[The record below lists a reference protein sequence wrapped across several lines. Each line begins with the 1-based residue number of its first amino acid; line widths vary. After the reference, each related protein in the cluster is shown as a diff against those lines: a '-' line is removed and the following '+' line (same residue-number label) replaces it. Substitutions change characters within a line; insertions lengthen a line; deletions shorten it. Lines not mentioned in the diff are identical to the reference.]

1 MALTDKLSAIG
12 DAIRAKTGNTDLL
25 TLDQMPAE
33 IASIQGGGDSFIKTV
48 SGACPIT
55 LEDCAEWNLLD
66 YKIYGAEGGVGDQT
80 ENLFDK
86 HYDVG
91 YSGSPPK
98 VTKAPG
104 GLSTEWYAIED
115 IGTNFTYALNPSSA
129 VSATVVGYVQSNDK
143 STISLRRGFSNASA
157 MSVGVDNFG
166 NFSIT
171 NTSYAYVKFYVNNA
185 NLVNDIR
192 IYKGLDNNLTTPYGF
207 YIPIK
212 VNDTTHKL
220 LLGYN
225 LGDGD
230 YLDFENRKVVIG
242 GVSTMLELPDIPLAD
257 GANVIDVDTTVKP
270 SKMSVSFVDNNG
282 GYATGYK
289 EAYDKMKLAIDMS
302 DTTYRFNETVK
313 TYPGNWYNMNLNF
326 TDANGASYKKIAT
339 YTSSGKINIQYTP
352 VSGSAVSVYNGAN
365 SPMWADEAYR
375 TIHITDGAMIGDID
389 TFKWMLNNGVFNPT
403 E

>member
-91 YSGSPPK
+91 YNGTAPK
-98 VTKAPG
+98 VSEAPG

-115 IGTNFTYALNPSSA
+115 IGTDFTFALNPSSA

-143 STISLRRGFSNASA
+143 STINLRRGFVNASA

-185 NLVNDIR
+185 NRVNDIR
-192 IYKGLDNNLTTPYGF
+192 IYKGLNNNLTTPYGF

-257 GANVIDVDTTVKP
+257 GANVIDVDTAVKP
-270 SKMSVSFVDNNG
+270 SKMSVSYIDNDG
-282 GYATGYK
+282 GYNAGYN
-289 EAYDKMKLAIDMS
+289 EAYNAMKLSVDMS
-302 DTTYRFNETVK
+302 DVTYRFNETV
-313 TYPGNWYNMNLNF
+313 TTQPSNWYRMNLNF
-326 TDANGASYKKIAT
+326 IDANGVAYKQMAT
-339 YTSSGKINIQYTP
+339 FTSSQKINIQYVP
-352 VSGSAVSVYNGAN
+352 ISGSTVTAFNAAN

-375 TIHITDGAMIGDID
+375 TIHITDGDMVGDLI
-389 TFKWMLNNGVFNPT
+389 TCAWLIKSGTFNPT